1 MSNVFKRPMFRRG
14 GGVNMNGIMSG
25 IRDEYEEGGPT
36 ARERYEQIIK
46 NYENPAMDPL
56 SKLLIQGGLRGLSE
70 TRGGGTL
77 ANLAMAFQEPTD
89 QLFSDLQRRKDL
101 QREAELAGLEMDI
114 ADEKERKARIQA
126 VEDAEADREFRK
138 QLLEQELTGR
148 KEIDIADE
156 KERKARIQ
164 AVEDAEADREFR
176 KQLLEQELTGR
187 KEIEGIKRDGD
198 IIPKELLEKYDRN
211 EIKAGREQDFYKN
224 KFKELQGIYGEE
236 SVATDVI
243 DSSLF
248 QKKGSLDTF
257 VKQNPQLARQV
268 IYDVQTGK
276 PVRVVIDTV
285 TNKYKIVPADAIDT
299 DETDP
304 EAPPQKEKNRD
315 FSFLSEDQRKKLKEI
330 QESSDKQFYIY

>member
-25 IRDEYEEGGPT
+25 IRDEYQDGGPT

-114 ADEKERKARIQA
+114 ADER
-126 VEDAEADREFRK
+126 
-138 QLLEQELTGR
+138 
-148 KEIDIADE
+148 
-156 KERKARIQ
+156 ERKARIQ

-330 QESSDKQFYIY
+330 QESSDKQFGIGFYD

>member
-101 QREAELAGLEMDI
+101 QREAELAGLEM
-114 ADEKERKARIQA
+114 
-126 VEDAEADREFRK
+126 
-138 QLLEQELTGR
+138 
-148 KEIDIADE
+148 DIADE

-330 QESSDKQFYIY
+330 QESSDKQFGIGFYD

>member
-1 MSNVFKRPMFRRG
+1 MSNVFKRPMFKRG

-25 IRDEYEEGGPT
+25 IRDEYEDGGPT

-101 QREAELAGLEMDI
+101 QREAQLAGLEMDI
-114 ADEKERKARIQA
+114 ADER
-126 VEDAEADREFRK
+126 
-138 QLLEQELTGR
+138 
-148 KEIDIADE
+148 
-156 KERKARIQ
+156 ERKARIQ

-187 KEIEGIKRDGD
+187 KEIEGIKRDSN
-198 IIPKELLEKYDRN
+198 IIPKELLEKYDGN
-211 EIKAGREQDFYKN
+211 KIKADREQSFYDN
-224 KFKELQGIYGEE
+224 TFKELQGIYGEE

-268 IYDVQTGK
+268 IYDVETGK
-276 PVRVVIDTV
+276 PVRVVRDTV

-299 DETDP
+299 DETGQ

-330 QESSDKQFYIY
+330 QESSDKEFGIGFYD